1 MTSRPHR
8 LKKTSSMQLKRR
20 DLHHTWLHRE
30 TNEKLTFLLLFT
42 TMNNHNLFHQTALS
56 NTTEK
61 KFTWN
66 FMLLIANFPRILPR
80 FDFFY
85 EQNSVLAT
93 LKLTQSHVNS
103 LLTTCI
109 VPRISQTEGKVQTE
123 NNQSGSPLWN
133 IIDFSSTMYFPSY
146 EVAIYLWQK
155 PIGHTTVSVCF
166 SQ

>member
-1 MTSRPHR
+1 
-8 LKKTSSMQLKRR
+8 
-20 DLHHTWLHRE
+20 
-30 TNEKLTFLLLFT
+30 
-42 TMNNHNLFHQTALS
+42 MNNHNLFHQTALS
-56 NTTEK
+56 NTAEK

-66 FMLLIANFPRILPR
+66 FMLLIVNFPRILPR

-85 EQNSVLAT
+85 EQNSLLAT

-133 IIDFSSTMYFPSY
+133 ININIIKYY
-146 EVAIYLWQK
+146 
-155 PIGHTTVSVCF
+155 
-166 SQ
+166 